1 MSSAP
6 QPGLTRPATPDPSRS
21 VPLYVDLDGTLVATD
36 LLWEGVVLLLRSSPG
51 RIWGAITA
59 LLRGRA
65 ALKAAVAESAVP
77 DPETLPYRPETLAL
91 IREAQAQGRPV
102 ILATAAAEPHA
113 RAVAEHIGGFAAI
126 LSSTPERN
134 LTGRTKLAAIQEH
147 AKGSFDYAGDE
158 RRDLPIMA
166 AARTSYLV
174 APAGQS
180 PRPISRNQAPPI
192 LIPRAS
198 RLRSFVRA
206 MRPHQWSK
214 NLLVFAPALLAHRVL
229 DPQIFL
235 RCAIAFVCFSLA
247 ASGTYLLND
256 FLDIAADRAHP
267 TKRRRPF
274 ASGDLPLTAGLLGGP
289 TLLVIALAGATTL
302 GATFVLLLL
311 MYVGMSQTYTLA
323 LKQQPVLDVLTLSAL
338 YSVRVFAGAVAAGV
352 AVSAWLL
359 AFSSFLFL
367 SLAFA
372 KRYEELLDLKGKGPR
387 EVQGR
392 GYEAGDAELVLAL
405 GPASGYLAVLV
416 FALYTYS
423 DAVRALYLRPG
434 MLWLEAPLLLYWVT
448 RLWFLTHRG
457 KLGADPVIFAV
468 RDWVSYVIAV
478 LAVVVVLA
486 AGPL

>member
-1 MSSAP
+1 MARAP
-6 QPGLTRPATPDPSRS
+6 QPESAFSTAPTSGSV

-36 LLWEGVVLLLRSSPG
+36 LLWEGVVLLLRSNPG
-51 RIWGAITA
+51 QIWGLIAA
-59 LLRGRA
+59 LTRGRA
-65 ALKAAVAESAVP
+65 ALKAEVARLAVP
-77 DPETLPYRPETLAL
+77 DPKTLPYRAGTLAL
-91 IREAQAQGRPV
+91 VREAQAAGRPV

-113 RAVAEHIGGFAAI
+113 RAIAEYVGGFSAV
-126 LSSTPERN
+126 LSSNAERN

-147 AKGSFDYAGDE
+147 AQGPFDYAGDE
-158 RRDLPIMA
+158 SRDQPIMA

-174 APAGQS
+174 APNGRVPHKRAGQKPPIII
-180 PRPISRNQAPPI
+180 PRPSRW
-192 LIPRAS
+192 
-198 RLRSFVRA
+198 RSFARA
-206 MRPHQWSK
+206 LRPHQWSK
-214 NLLVFAPALLAHRVL
+214 NLLVFAPALLAHRIL
-229 DPQIFL
+229 DPETLL
-235 RCAIAFVCFSLA
+235 RCVVAFASFSLA

-256 FLDIAADRAHP
+256 FLDISADRIHP

-274 ASGDLPLTAGLLGGP
+274 ASGDLPLAAGVVGGP
-289 TLLVIALAGATTL
+289 LLLLIGLAGAIPL
-302 GATFVLLLL
+302 GRGFVLLLL
-311 MYVGMSQTYTLA
+311 TYVAMSQAYTLT

-338 YSVRVFAGAVAAGV
+338 YSVRIFAGAVAAGV

-372 KRYEELLDLKGKGPR
+372 KRYEELLELKGEGPR
-387 EVQGR
+387 EVMGR
-392 GYEAGDAELVLAL
+392 GYEAGDTQLVLAL

-468 RDWVSYVIAV
+468 RDPVSYVIAV
-478 LAVVVVLA
+478 LAALVIGA